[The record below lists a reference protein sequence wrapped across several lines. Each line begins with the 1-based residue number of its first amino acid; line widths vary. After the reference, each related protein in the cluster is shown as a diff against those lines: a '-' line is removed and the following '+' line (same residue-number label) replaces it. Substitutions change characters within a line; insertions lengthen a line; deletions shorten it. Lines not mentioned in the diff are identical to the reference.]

1 MAIGD
6 MTFEE
11 DMSPSAT
18 EGVTAKTP
26 EEMDE
31 LNSALAAF
39 EPKDI
44 LQYLIDQG
52 KLAPETTLL
61 EPEEAEG
68 AEPGMEGAPADNME
82 DMAEGGGLGG
92 LSFEGM

>member
-11 DMSPSAT
+11 DMTPAAAAT
-18 EGVTAKTP
+18 TKTP
-26 EEMDE
+26 EEMDA

-39 EPKDI
+39 EPQDI

-52 KLAPETTLL
+52 KLDPETSLI

-68 AEPGMEGAPADNME
+68 PEPGMEGAPADNME
-82 DMAEGGGLGG
+82 DMAEGGLGG

>member
-1 MAIGD
+1 MAID
-6 MTFEE
+6 QMTFEE
-11 DMSPSAT
+11 DMAPAAT
-18 EGVTAKTP
+18 ATTKSP
-26 EEMDE
+26 EEMDA

-39 EPKDI
+39 EPQDI

-52 KLAPETTLL
+52 KLAPETALI

-68 AEPGMEGAPADNME
+68 AEPGMEGAPMDNME
-82 DMAEGGGLGG
+82 DTAEAGGGLGG